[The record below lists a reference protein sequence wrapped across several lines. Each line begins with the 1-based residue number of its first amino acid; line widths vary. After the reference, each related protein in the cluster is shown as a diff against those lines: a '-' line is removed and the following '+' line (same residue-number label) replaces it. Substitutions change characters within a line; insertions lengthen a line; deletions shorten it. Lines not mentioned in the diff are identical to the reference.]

1 MKKSYIKYLL
11 VNCVVLFLFPNFIF
25 AQKTKNVDKYRDSI
39 DKNIFRVVTTKYAPN
54 NLIAVGIQYERQIKK
69 SFTFLLETGPTMD
82 IQKFGDINDPSKSK
96 YQFSFSVFGSAES
109 RYYFNLAHRIK
120 KEKPV
125 HNFSAFYVS
134 LQEYVLSNPFIF
146 INQKAS
152 TSYQGNVQTFLNVG
166 WQKQFQSHYLHVF
179 AGTAL
184 YRKTLSKYY
193 PDQFIQGWQKG
204 VSLGG
209 VL

>member
-1 MKKSYIKYLL
+1 MKKFL
-11 VNCVVLFLFPNFIF
+11 LFLLFPAYSI
-25 AQKTKNVDKYRDSI
+25 AQKSKVVDAYRDSI

-54 NLIAVGIQYERQIKK
+54 NLIVVGVQYERQIKK
-69 SFTFLLETGPTMD
+69 SFTLMLETGPTMQ
-82 IQKFGDINDPSKSK
+82 IQDFGDINDPSKSK
-96 YQFSFSVFGSAES
+96 YQFSFSVFGSVES

-120 KEKPV
+120 KERPV
-125 HNFSAFYVS
+125 HNYSAFYVS
-134 LQEYVLSNPFIF
+134 LEEYVLSNPFIF

-152 TSYQGNVQTFLNVG
+152 QAYQGNVQTFLNVG
-166 WQKQFQSHYLHVF
+166 WQKQFQLYYFHVF

-184 YRKTLSKYY
+184 YRKTLSKYF
-193 PDQFIQGWQKG
+193 PDQYIQGWQMG